1 MSSFT
6 LPNFSKFSPAAQ
18 PWRTNSTDLTG
29 DLRRRRSS
37 PFLARQEIHQTRDLV
52 LYRRLIPADI
62 YDNSI
67 DYLPKAGHDRLH
79 RPLRLRRITLT
90 SIYSTP
96 TIFVPFGEPPKSVLT
111 LTVYLII

>member
-1 MSSFT
+1 MYRPSLSQFF
-6 LPNFSKFSPAAQ
+6 PIFFPAAQ
-18 PWRTNSTDLTG
+18 PWRTSSTDLTG
-29 DLRRRRSS
+29 DRRRRRS
-37 PFLARQEIHQTRDLV
+37 PFLARPEIHQPRDLV
-52 LYRRLIPADI
+52 LYRCLIPADI

-111 LTVYLII
+111 LSVYLII